1 MLFLHFLLYSSS
13 YVGTIKNET
22 LEATLELCQLK
33 IKQFSPDK
41 IQIFKFSTKHEDNL
55 FTLNFSMIP
64 RALFFIFHAGLR
76 RLGSNNF
83 RNSSYKEITAGLAR
97 VSRLSFRFL

>member
-64 RALFFIFHAGLR
+64 HALFLY
-76 RLGSNNF
+76 SMQ
-83 RNSSYKEITAGLAR
+83 AR
-97 VSRLSFRFL
+97 VDWVLIIFETQVIKK